1 MQPLTQFVQNNS
13 LPIFIFLGIAGFICS
28 LAADS
33 IKNRALKADADP
45 TLQELPFPE
54 VVESKVNST
63 KRLRL
68 VLNLTG
74 FAFMA
79 LALIGL
85 WVFGHFEPYIRMM
98 FG

>member
-1 MQPLTQFVQNNS
+1 MQTLTQFVQNNS
-13 LPIFIFLGIAGFICS
+13 LPIFMVLGIAGFICS
-28 LAADS
+28 LVADS
-33 IKNRALKADADP
+33 IKNRALKADADS
-45 TLQELPFPE
+45 EDLPFPE

-74 FAFMA
+74 FAFMI

-85 WVFGHFEPYIRMM
+85 WMFGHFDPYFHMM